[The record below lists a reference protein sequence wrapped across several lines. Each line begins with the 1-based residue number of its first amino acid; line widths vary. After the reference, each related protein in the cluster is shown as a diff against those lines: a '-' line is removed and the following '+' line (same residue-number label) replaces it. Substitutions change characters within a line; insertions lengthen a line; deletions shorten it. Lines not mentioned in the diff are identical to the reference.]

1 MKIAINFIAGN
12 DTDEERVMH
21 LNSDNIETIINDK
34 ADGVVEEHFQSLLSK
49 YQIELETSIKDSD
62 FVFNCVHFFYC

>member
-1 MKIAINFIAGN
+1 
-12 DTDEERVMH
+12 MH
-21 LNSDNIETIINDK
+21 LKSDNIETIINDK